1 MIRKWNTTWKCL
13 WWKKWRPNG
22 KTLFYYSHVFVISPN
37 QISVPIPFTLMRG
50 RQREKL
56 TMRILLAKTPFPS
69 GEPGKQQQPG
79 ISWRSYSSS
88 VCMNG
93 RTVCWLE
100 VLVFRFFLLLN
111 NQIIYT
117 GLVFSDRMARLGLL
131 VTFSVLILV
140 AFACGELIHG
150 PLAPPG
156 PFQFLENQTY

>member
-1 MIRKWNTTWKCL
+1 
-13 WWKKWRPNG
+13 
-22 KTLFYYSHVFVISPN
+22 
-37 QISVPIPFTLMRG
+37 
-50 RQREKL
+50 
-56 TMRILLAKTPFPS
+56 MRILLAKTPFPS

-131 VTFSVLILV
+131 VTFSLLILV

-156 PFQFLENQTY
+156 SFQLLEYQTLASGYIKPVVTAMGTSIPVTIKYVAGGCIGEYRETLPAPAKKSIYYCFQLCTT